1 MDQDA
6 GGEGGR
12 RCHRDLLASRDDR
25 LDDNMRR
32 ETSTVC
38 PRFLAQVHA
47 KMEQPF
53 SEKRKTM
60 GKAYLRENIRSS
72 VLSNTDNFRMSTG
85 LAGRGVQ

>member
-12 RCHRDLLASRDDR
+12 RCHHLLASRDDR

-85 LAGRGVQ
+85 LAGRGVR